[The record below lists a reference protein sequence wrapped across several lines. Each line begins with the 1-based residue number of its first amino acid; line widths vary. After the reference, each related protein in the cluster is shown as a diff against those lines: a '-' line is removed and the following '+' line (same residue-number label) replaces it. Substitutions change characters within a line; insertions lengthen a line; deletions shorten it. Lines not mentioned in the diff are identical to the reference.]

1 MGSRQVRRLRP
12 RLRGSTALSG
22 RRSGRRS
29 LRQAQC
35 THPTMRVARRAST
48 GSSQTL
54 GLARTNWSANAPEYF
69 EEAHLKSKEL
79 RALDRQCI
87 VLGT

>member
-1 MGSRQVRRLRP
+1 MDSRQVRRLRP
-12 RLRGSTALSG
+12 RLRGSTAL
-22 RRSGRRS
+22 SGRRS

-35 THPTMRVARRAST
+35 THPTMRVARRASA

-54 GLARTNWSANAPEYF
+54 GLARTNWSANAPKYF

-87 VLGT
+87 VFGT